1 MHLQAILRYYRY
13 RTKHRRCQKK
23 QRHTRAD
30 FCLGKGRVTH
40 CTEGWVASSPGMHGK
55 RTPQQ
60 VFNQFVACGC
70 TDLLSLSI
78 ISINQYISVNC
89 QRKQRSIQQ
98 EKYFQ
103 RRSTTAFRR
112 IYQHSEV
119 CKVEFTIST
128 SFACKLFKNIHFQ
141 VSLEVTCKIMIV
153 QLFL

>member
-1 MHLQAILRYYRY
+1 MLLQAILRQYRY

-30 FCLGKGRVTH
+30 FCLGKGRGTH
-40 CTEGWVASSPGMHGK
+40 CTKGWVASSPGMHGK
-55 RTPQQ
+55 RIQQQ
-60 VFNQFVACGC
+60 VFSQLVACCC
-70 TDLLSLSI
+70 TDFAI
-78 ISINQYISVNC
+78 PVKHIYKKHFSVNR
-89 QRKQRSIQQ
+89 QRKQRSIKK

-112 IYQHSEV
+112 IYQHSEE
-119 CKVEFTIST
+119 CKVEFTKST